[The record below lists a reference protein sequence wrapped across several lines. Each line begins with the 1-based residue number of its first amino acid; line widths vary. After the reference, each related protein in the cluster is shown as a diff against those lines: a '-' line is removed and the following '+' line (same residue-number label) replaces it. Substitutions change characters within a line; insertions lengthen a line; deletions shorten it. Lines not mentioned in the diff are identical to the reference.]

1 MDTVINGVVFLYG
14 LETMLTYLG
23 CFNGRSVVPS
33 LGSAGK
39 RMSTVV
45 KSSKRSL
52 LHMFPLTLRWA
63 WHIFHNAYMWNPVQC
78 DQTCASFSKF
88 FFRQSSIFS
97 MTKWRWG
104 YSGIRKFWPD
114 TKDYISMCTNMA
126 GTKTCLAVTWKFNA
140 HFAIHP
146 PISHLVYLSNKH
158 QVTVFVLYMETK

>member
-1 MDTVINGVVFLYG
+1 MWDVLMV
-14 LETMLTYLG
+14 
-23 CFNGRSVVPS
+23 GRSVVRLSGPP
-33 LGSAGK
+33 
-39 RMSTVV
+39 V
-45 KSSKRSL
+45 KECPHLLSHLNEACYICFHWRWDEHDIFSIMPTCETRS
-52 LHMFPLTLRWA
+52 
-63 WHIFHNAYMWNPVQC
+63 NAIRRVRRFRN
-78 DQTCASFSKF
+78 S

-104 YSGIRKFWPD
+104 YWGIRKFWPD